1 MESLKDQIE
10 NAIDNITV
18 DYERN
23 ETHIDAYV
31 TNSKETVDHIHKV
44 FLDAHK
50 ELIEATQEM
59 IDNYWSGVDYFQLET
74 AQAAIDKILNDNQ

>member
-10 NAIDNITV
+10 STIDNITV

-31 TNSKETVDHIHKV
+31 TNSKETVEHLHKV
-44 FLDAHK
+44 FLEAHK

-59 IDNYWSGVDYFQLET
+59 IDSYWGGIDYFQLER
-74 AQAAIDKILNDNQ
+74 AQKAIDNLSNTNS